1 MTTTTSNNDVELHL
15 ILTGAS
21 GYLGQHLLSNWI
33 KEGLPSSISDNNN
46 TCTVKYKIT
55 ALYNRLE
62 GFPDAVEE
70 FCQCQLAEKNIN
82 GILDVTVLSID
93 LTDPNHSIE
102 SLIQEETTRTTSNK
116 NSTATGQGSTTK
128 SIIILVHTA
137 ALSSPK
143 LCEENPEHAKAINVP
158 VIFFDNVL
166 GIKTKTM
173 NNNYSSSIIALSTDQ
188 VYDGNLLQSND
199 KDNLN
204 LYKENEKEGLNPV
217 NVYGRTKLEMEEYLL
232 QKQQQHKQQ
241 QQKSSSMLFALRSSI
256 ILGPK
261 APIQPNGVH
270 GTFLDFVKSR
280 GENNQETTFFI
291 NEFRNVVKV
300 DFVLQT
306 INDIITKRV
315 VMNNDNT
322 CNTTTDPMPVVF
334 NMGGPERVNRMDM
347 AKAVFTKFGY
357 DHKLLLPTKQT
368 SPLSPLDISM
378 DSSFL
383 QKYRFGIGKEERGEE
398 DDDVKNRQPQPE
410 TYLGELVDYVFS

>member
-1 MTTTTSNNDVELHL
+1 M
-15 ILTGAS
+15 
-21 GYLGQHLLSNWI
+21 
-33 KEGLPSSISDNNN
+33 
-46 TCTVKYKIT
+46 
-55 ALYNRLE
+55 
-62 GFPDAVEE
+62 
-70 FCQCQLAEKNIN
+70 
-82 GILDVTVLSID
+82 
-93 LTDPNHSIE
+93 
-102 SLIQEETTRTTSNK
+102 
-116 NSTATGQGSTTK
+116 
-128 SIIILVHTA
+128 VHTA

-166 GIKTKTM
+166 GINTKTM

-199 KDNLN
+199 DKDNVN

-217 NVYGRTKLEMEEYLL
+217 NVYGRTKLEMEIYLL
-232 QKQQQHKQQ
+232 QKQKQHKQQ

-270 GTFLDFVKSR
+270 GTFLDFVRSQ
-280 GENNQETTFFI
+280 GENNQETTFFT

-306 INDIITKRV
+306 INDIITKRI

-322 CNTTTDPMPVVF
+322 CNATADPMPVVF

-347 AKAVFTKFGY
+347 AKAV
-357 DHKLLLPTKQT
+357 
-368 SPLSPLDISM
+368 
-378 DSSFL
+378 
-383 QKYRFGIGKEERGEE
+383 
-398 DDDVKNRQPQPE
+398 
-410 TYLGELVDYVFS
+410 

>member
-1 MTTTTSNNDVELHL
+1 MATTTSNDDVVIHL

-46 TCTVKYKIT
+46 DTSCTVKYKIT

-70 FCQCQLAEKNIN
+70 FCQCQVAEKNIN

-102 SLIQEETTRTTSNK
+102 SLIQTT
-116 NSTATGQGSTTK
+116 TGQETTTK
-128 SIIILVHTA
+128 SIIIVVHTA

-166 GIKTKTM
+166 GINKKTM

-188 VYDGNLLQSND
+188 VYDG
-199 KDNLN
+199 KDNVN

-232 QKQQQHKQQ
+232 QKQKQHKQQ

-256 ILGPK
+256 MLGPK

-280 GENNQETTFFI
+280 GENNQETTFFT

-306 INDIITKRV
+306 INDIITKRI

-322 CNTTTDPMPVVF
+322 CNATADPMPVVF

-383 QKYRFGIGKEERGEE
+383 QKYRLGIGKEERGEE
-398 DDDVKNRQPQPE
+398 VDDDDFKNRQPQPE
-410 TYLGELVDYVFS
+410 TYLGELVDYVFG

>member
-1 MTTTTSNNDVELHL
+1 MATTTSNDDVVIHL

-33 KEGLPSSISDNNN
+33 KEGLPSSILSDNNN
-46 TCTVKYKIT
+46 DTCTVKYKIT

-70 FCQCQLAEKNIN
+70 FRQCQVAEKNIN

-102 SLIQEETTRTTSNK
+102 SLIQTT
-116 NSTATGQGSTTK
+116 TGQETTTK
-128 SIIILVHTA
+128 SIIIVVHTA

-166 GIKTKTM
+166 GINKKTM
-173 NNNYSSSIIALSTDQ
+173 NNNYFSSIIALSTDQ
-188 VYDGNLLQSND
+188 VYDG
-199 KDNLN
+199 KDNVN
-204 LYKENEKEGLNPV
+204 LYKENEKEGLHPV

-232 QKQQQHKQQ
+232 QKQKQHKQQQ

-256 ILGPK
+256 MLGPK

-280 GENNQETTFFI
+280 GENNQETTFFT

-306 INDIITKRV
+306 INDIITKRI

-322 CNTTTDPMPVVF
+322 CSATADPMPVVF

-383 QKYRFGIGKEERGEE
+383 QKYRLGIGKEERGEE
-398 DDDVKNRQPQPE
+398 VDDDDFKNTQPQPE
-410 TYLGELVDYVFS
+410 TYLGELVDYVFG

>member
-1 MTTTTSNNDVELHL
+1 MATTTSNDEVVIHL

-46 TCTVKYKIT
+46 NDTCTVKYKIT

-70 FCQCQLAEKNIN
+70 FRQCQVAEKNIN

-102 SLIQEETTRTTSNK
+102 SLIQT
-116 NSTATGQGSTTK
+116 TGQETTTK
-128 SIIILVHTA
+128 SIMIVVHTA

-166 GIKTKTM
+166 GLNTKTM

-188 VYDGNLLQSND
+188 VYDG
-199 KDNLN
+199 KDDVN

-232 QKQQQHKQQ
+232 QKQKQHKQQQ

-256 ILGPK
+256 MLGPK

-280 GENNQETTFFI
+280 GENNQETTFFT
-291 NEFRNVVKV
+291 NEFRNVVRV

-306 INDIITKRV
+306 INDIITKRI
-315 VMNNDNT
+315 VMDNDNT
-322 CNTTTDPMPVVF
+322 CNATADPMPVVF

-378 DSSFL
+378 DSSCL
-383 QKYRFGIGKEERGEE
+383 QKYRLGIGKEERGEE
-398 DDDVKNRQPQPE
+398 VDDDDFKNRQPQPE
-410 TYLGELVDYVFS
+410 TYLGELVDYVFG

>member
-1 MTTTTSNNDVELHL
+1 MATTTSNDDVVIHL

-46 TCTVKYKIT
+46 DTSCTVKYKIT

-70 FCQCQLAEKNIN
+70 FRQCQVAEKNIN

-102 SLIQEETTRTTSNK
+102 SLIQTT
-116 NSTATGQGSTTK
+116 TGQETTTK
-128 SIIILVHTA
+128 SIIIVVHTA

-166 GIKTKTM
+166 GINTKTM

-188 VYDGNLLQSND
+188 VYDGSLLQSDDD
-199 KDNLN
+199 KDNVN

-232 QKQQQHKQQ
+232 QKQNQHKQQ

-256 ILGPK
+256 MLGPK

-280 GENNQETTFFI
+280 GENNQETTFFT
-291 NEFRNVVKV
+291 NEFRNVVRV

-306 INDIITKRV
+306 INDIITKRI
-315 VMNNDNT
+315 VMDNDNT
-322 CNTTTDPMPVVF
+322 CNTAADPMPVVF
-334 NMGGPERVNRMDM
+334 NMGGPESVSRMDM

-383 QKYRFGIGKEERGEE
+383 QKYRLGIGKEERGEE
-398 DDDVKNRQPQPE
+398 VDDDDDVKNRQPQPE
-410 TYLGELVDYVFS
+410 TDLGELVDYVFS

>member
-1 MTTTTSNNDVELHL
+1 MTTTTTTATSNDDIIVHL

-21 GYLGQHLLSNWI
+21 GYLGQHLLSHWI
-33 KEGLPSSISDNNN
+33 KEGLPSSIS
-46 TCTVKYKIT
+46 KYKIT

-70 FCQCQLAEKNIN
+70 FRQCQVAENNVN
-82 GILDVTVLSID
+82 GILDVTVRSID
-93 LTDPNHSIE
+93 LTDPNYSIE
-102 SLIQEETTRTTSNK
+102 SLIQEENTCTMSNK
-116 NSTATGQGSTTK
+116 NSTTADPGTTTTK
-128 SIIILVHTA
+128 SIIIVVHTA

-143 LCEENPEHAKAINVP
+143 LCEENPERAKAINVP

-166 GIKTKTM
+166 GINTKTTT
-173 NNNYSSSIIALSTDQ
+173 NKNYSSSIIALSTDQ
-188 VYDGNLLQSND
+188 VYDGNSQSNVN
-199 KDNLN
+199 DNAN
-204 LYKENEKEGLNPV
+204 LYNENEKEGLNPI
-217 NVYGRTKLEMEEYLL
+217 NVYGRTKLEMEEYIL
-232 QKQQQHKQQ
+232 QQ

-291 NEFRNVVKV
+291 NEFRNVVRV

-306 INDIITKRV
+306 INDIITKRI
-315 VMNNDNT
+315 VMNNDNI
-322 CNTTTDPMPVVF
+322 CTTTADPMPVVF
-334 NMGGPERVNRMDM
+334 NMGGSERVNRMDM

-368 SPLSPLDISM
+368 SPTSPLDISM
-378 DSSFL
+378 DSSLL
-383 QKYRFGIGKEERGEE
+383 QKYGFGIGKEVREE
-398 DDDVKNRQPQPE
+398 EEDDDDVKNRQPQPE

>member
-1 MTTTTSNNDVELHL
+1 MATTTSNDDVVIHL

-46 TCTVKYKIT
+46 DTSCTVKYKIT

-70 FCQCQLAEKNIN
+70 FRQCQVAEKNIN

-102 SLIQEETTRTTSNK
+102 SLIQTT
-116 NSTATGQGSTTK
+116 TGQETTTK
-128 SIIILVHTA
+128 SIIIVVHTA

-166 GIKTKTM
+166 GINKKTM

-188 VYDGNLLQSND
+188 VYDGTSND
-199 KDNLN
+199 KDNIN

-232 QKQQQHKQQ
+232 QKQKQHKQQQ

-256 ILGPK
+256 MLGPK

-280 GENNQETTFFI
+280 GENNQETTFFT

-306 INDIITKRV
+306 INDIITKRI

-322 CNTTTDPMPVVF
+322 CSAAADPMPVVF

-383 QKYRFGIGKEERGEE
+383 QKYRLGIGKEERGEE
-398 DDDVKNRQPQPE
+398 VDDDDFKNRQPQPE
-410 TYLGELVDYVFS
+410 TYLGELVDYVFG